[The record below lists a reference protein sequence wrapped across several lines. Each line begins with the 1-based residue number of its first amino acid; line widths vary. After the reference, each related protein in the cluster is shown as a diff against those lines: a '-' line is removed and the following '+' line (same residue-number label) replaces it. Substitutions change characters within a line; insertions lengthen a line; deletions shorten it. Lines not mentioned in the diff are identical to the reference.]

1 MDFDGPLED
10 TSDMRLNGFQQVR
23 GQVPGNENG
32 FGAKVPQEEMLGDH
46 EVTAPVLAGRS
57 ALQKPV

>member
-32 FGAKVPQEEMLGDH
+32 FGAKVPREMLGDH
-46 EVTAPVLAGRS
+46 EVTVPVLAGCS